1 MEKPIF
7 MTEQTEGARLHDRST
22 RGESLTDA
30 ERAILDRWYQD
41 GDEAEA
47 ALLAAQ
53 RPTASQNAVPSDLS
67 SALAMIRETVAS
79 IETIHQQNAT
89 LREEIAALQQRLTL
103 RAA

>member
-1 MEKPIF
+1 MAEV
-7 MTEQTEGARLHDRST
+7 TQGARLHDRAT

-30 ERAILDRWYQD
+30 ERATLERWYQD

-53 RPTASQNAVPSDLS
+53 RPIASQDAAPSDLS

-89 LREEIAALQQRLTL
+89 LREEIAALQQRLTV